1 MDVVEERLEREYN
14 LKLITTAP
22 SVIYHVHKTDG
33 TMIPVDNPAELPPMT
48 KIDFIEEPIAKV
60 EILVP
65 SDMIGN
71 VMELVQNRRGVY
83 QTMEYLDENKQPVG
97 FDVDFITEV
106 GKAAGFEVDVRNI
119 AWDGIFGG
127 VATGQYDIVAAATT
141 ITPERQK
148 QFDFSDPY
156 YEVAQAVVLPAGKS
170 IKSLE
175 DLKGK
180 KVGGQIGTTGVFV
193 IRKSGV
199 PVDLKE
205 YDDVG
210 LAIQDMLGG
219 RIDAVICDDP
229 VAMYYANKKADT
241 AGKLNLS
248 YKTDEKEY
256 YGFTVRKGR
265 KDLVEKLNKGI
276 KQVKASGEEAKII
289 EKWMGKTN

>member
-1 MDVVEERLEREYN
+1 MIRRLLLALVAVSLLCGQAMAAE
-14 LKLITTAP
+14 KFIVA
-22 SVIYHVHKTDG
+22 TDC
-33 TMIPVDNPAELPPMT
+33 TWPPM
-48 KIDFIEEPIAKV
+48 E
-60 EILVP
+60 
-65 SDMIGN
+65 M
-71 VMELVQNRRGVY
+71 
-83 QTMEYLDENKQPVG
+83 LDANKQPIG
-97 FDVDFITEV
+97 FDVDFITAV

-141 ITPERQK
+141 ITEERQK

-170 IKSLE
+170 IKTLA

-193 IRKSGV
+193 IRKAGV
-199 PVDLKE
+199 AVDLKE

-219 RIDAVICDDP
+219 RLDAVICDDP
-229 VAMYYANKKADT
+229 VALYYVNKKADT
-241 AGKLNLS
+241 AGKLNIS
-248 YKTDEKEY
+248 FKTEEKEY

-276 KQVKASGEEAKII
+276 AAVKASGVEAQLLQ
-289 EKWMGKTN
+289 KWMGASK

>member
-1 MDVVEERLEREYN
+1 MFRRVILA
-14 LKLITTAP
+14 LITLALLC
-22 SVIYHVHKTDG
+22 G
-33 TMIPVDNPAELPPMT
+33 PAAAAEKFIVASDCTWPPM
-48 KIDFIEEPIAKV
+48 E
-60 EILVP
+60 
-65 SDMIGN
+65 M
-71 VMELVQNRRGVY
+71 
-83 QTMEYLDENKQPVG
+83 LDANKQPIG
-97 FDVDFITEV
+97 FDVDFITAV

-141 ITPERQK
+141 ITEERQK

-170 IKSLE
+170 IKSLA

-193 IRKSGV
+193 IRKAGV
-199 PVDLKE
+199 TVDLKE

-219 RIDAVICDDP
+219 RLDAVICDDP
-229 VAMYYANKKADT
+229 VALYYVNKKADT
-241 AGKLNLS
+241 AGKLNIS
-248 YKTDEKEY
+248 FKTEEKEY

-276 KQVKASGEEAKII
+276 KDVKASGVEAQLLQ
-289 EKWMGKTN
+289 KWMGASK

>member
-1 MDVVEERLEREYN
+1 MIRRLTLTLLTLALLCGQAVAAEKY
-14 LKLITTAP
+14 IVA
-22 SVIYHVHKTDG
+22 TDC
-33 TMIPVDNPAELPPMT
+33 TWPPME
-48 KIDFIEEPIAKV
+48 F
-60 EILVP
+60 
-65 SDMIGN
+65 
-71 VMELVQNRRGVY
+71 
-83 QTMEYLDENKQPVG
+83 LDENKQPVG
-97 FDVDFITEV
+97 FDVDFITAV

-241 AGKLNLS
+241 AGKLNLAF
-248 YKTDEKEY
+248 KTDEKEY

-276 KQVKASGEEAKII
+276 KEVKASGVEAKLL
-289 EKWMGKTN
+289 EKWMGVSK

>member
-1 MDVVEERLEREYN
+1 MIRRLLLALVAVSLLCGQAMAAE
-14 LKLITTAP
+14 KFIVA
-22 SVIYHVHKTDG
+22 TDC
-33 TMIPVDNPAELPPMT
+33 TWPPM
-48 KIDFIEEPIAKV
+48 E
-60 EILVP
+60 
-65 SDMIGN
+65 M
-71 VMELVQNRRGVY
+71 
-83 QTMEYLDENKQPVG
+83 LDANKQPIG
-97 FDVDFITEV
+97 FDVDFITAV

-141 ITPERQK
+141 ITEERQK

-170 IKSLE
+170 IKTLA

-193 IRKSGV
+193 IRKAGV
-199 PVDLKE
+199 TVDLKE

-219 RIDAVICDDP
+219 RLDAVICDDP
-229 VAMYYANKKADT
+229 VALYYVNKKADT
-241 AGKLNLS
+241 AGKLNIS
-248 YKTDEKEY
+248 FKTEEKEY

-276 KQVKASGEEAKII
+276 KDVKASGVEAQLLQ
-289 EKWMGKTN
+289 KWMGASK

>member
-1 MDVVEERLEREYN
+1 MIRRLLLALVAVSLLCGQAMAAE
-14 LKLITTAP
+14 KFIVA
-22 SVIYHVHKTDG
+22 TDC
-33 TMIPVDNPAELPPMT
+33 TWPPM
-48 KIDFIEEPIAKV
+48 E
-60 EILVP
+60 
-65 SDMIGN
+65 M
-71 VMELVQNRRGVY
+71 
-83 QTMEYLDENKQPVG
+83 LDANKQPIG
-97 FDVDFITEV
+97 FDVDFITAV

-141 ITPERQK
+141 ITEERQK

-170 IKSLE
+170 IKSLA

-193 IRKSGV
+193 IRKAGV
-199 PVDLKE
+199 TVDLKE

-219 RIDAVICDDP
+219 RLDAVICDDP
-229 VAMYYANKKADT
+229 VALYYVNKKADT
-241 AGKLNLS
+241 AGKLNIS
-248 YKTDEKEY
+248 FKTEEKEY
-256 YGFTVRKGR
+256 YGFTVRQGR

-276 KQVKASGEEAKII
+276 KEVKASGVEAQLLQ
-289 EKWMGKTN
+289 KWMGASK

>member
-1 MDVVEERLEREYN
+1 MIRRLLLALVAVSLLCGQAMAAE
-14 LKLITTAP
+14 KFIVA
-22 SVIYHVHKTDG
+22 TDC
-33 TMIPVDNPAELPPMT
+33 TWPPM
-48 KIDFIEEPIAKV
+48 E
-60 EILVP
+60 
-65 SDMIGN
+65 M
-71 VMELVQNRRGVY
+71 
-83 QTMEYLDENKQPVG
+83 LDANKQPIG
-97 FDVDFITEV
+97 FDVDFITAV

-141 ITPERQK
+141 ITEERQK

-170 IKSLE
+170 IKSLA

-193 IRKSGV
+193 IRKAGV
-199 PVDLKE
+199 AVDLKE

-219 RIDAVICDDP
+219 RLDAVICDDP
-229 VAMYYANKKADT
+229 VALYYVNKKADT
-241 AGKLNLS
+241 AGKLNIS
-248 YKTDEKEY
+248 FKTEEKEY
-256 YGFTVRKGR
+256 YGFTVRQGR

-276 KQVKASGEEAKII
+276 AAVKASGVEAQLLQ
-289 EKWMGKTN
+289 KWMGASK

>member
-1 MDVVEERLEREYN
+1 MIRRLLLALVAVSLLCGQAMAAE
-14 LKLITTAP
+14 KFIVA
-22 SVIYHVHKTDG
+22 TDC
-33 TMIPVDNPAELPPMT
+33 TWPPM
-48 KIDFIEEPIAKV
+48 E
-60 EILVP
+60 
-65 SDMIGN
+65 M
-71 VMELVQNRRGVY
+71 
-83 QTMEYLDENKQPVG
+83 LDANKQPIG
-97 FDVDFITEV
+97 FDVDFITAV

-141 ITPERQK
+141 ITEERQK

-170 IKSLE
+170 IKSLA
-175 DLKGK
+175 DLQGK

-193 IRKSGV
+193 IRKAGV
-199 PVDLKE
+199 AVDLKE

-219 RIDAVICDDP
+219 RLDAVICDDP
-229 VAMYYANKKADT
+229 VALYYVNKKADT
-241 AGKLNLS
+241 AGKLNIS
-248 YKTDEKEY
+248 FKTEEKEY

-276 KQVKASGEEAKII
+276 KDVKASGVEAQLLQ
-289 EKWMGKTN
+289 KWMGASK

>member
-1 MDVVEERLEREYN
+1 MIRRLLLALVAVSLLCGQAMAAEKFVV
-14 LKLITTAP
+14 A
-22 SVIYHVHKTDG
+22 TDC
-33 TMIPVDNPAELPPMT
+33 TWPPM
-48 KIDFIEEPIAKV
+48 E
-60 EILVP
+60 
-65 SDMIGN
+65 M
-71 VMELVQNRRGVY
+71 
-83 QTMEYLDENKQPVG
+83 LDANKQPIG
-97 FDVDFITEV
+97 FDVDFITAV

-141 ITPERQK
+141 ITEERQK

-170 IKSLE
+170 IKSLA

-193 IRKSGV
+193 IRKAGV
-199 PVDLKE
+199 TVDLKE

-219 RIDAVICDDP
+219 RLDAVICDDP
-229 VAMYYANKKADT
+229 VALYYVNKKADT
-241 AGKLNLS
+241 AGKLNIS
-248 YKTDEKEY
+248 FKTEEKEY
-256 YGFTVRKGR
+256 YGFTVRTGR

-276 KQVKASGEEAKII
+276 KDVKASGVEAQLLQ
-289 EKWMGKTN
+289 KWMGASK

>member
-1 MDVVEERLEREYN
+1 MIRRLLLALVAVSLLCGQAMAAE
-14 LKLITTAP
+14 KFIVA
-22 SVIYHVHKTDG
+22 TDC
-33 TMIPVDNPAELPPMT
+33 TWPPM
-48 KIDFIEEPIAKV
+48 
-60 EILVP
+60 
-65 SDMIGN
+65 DM
-71 VMELVQNRRGVY
+71 
-83 QTMEYLDENKQPVG
+83 LDANKQPIG
-97 FDVDFITEV
+97 FDVDFITAV

-141 ITPERQK
+141 ITEERQK

-170 IKSLE
+170 IKSLA
-175 DLKGK
+175 DLQGK

-193 IRKSGV
+193 IRKAGV
-199 PVDLKE
+199 TVDLKE

-219 RIDAVICDDP
+219 RLDAVICDDP
-229 VAMYYANKKADT
+229 VALYYVNKKADT
-241 AGKLNLS
+241 AGKLNIS
-248 YKTDEKEY
+248 FKTEEKEY

-276 KQVKASGEEAKII
+276 KDVKASGVEAQLLQ
-289 EKWMGKTN
+289 KWMGASK

>member
-1 MDVVEERLEREYN
+1 MIRRSMLALVAVFLLCGQTMAAEKFVV
-14 LKLITTAP
+14 A
-22 SVIYHVHKTDG
+22 TDC
-33 TMIPVDNPAELPPMT
+33 TWPPM
-48 KIDFIEEPIAKV
+48 E
-60 EILVP
+60 
-65 SDMIGN
+65 M
-71 VMELVQNRRGVY
+71 
-83 QTMEYLDENKQPVG
+83 LDANKQPEG
-97 FDVDFITEV
+97 FDVDFIKAV
-106 GKAAGFEVDVRNI
+106 AKAAGFEVDVRNI

-127 VATGQYDIVAAATT
+127 VATGQYDIVASATT

-156 YEVAQAVVLPAGKS
+156 YEVAQAVVLPAGKN
-170 IKSLE
+170 IKNLE

-180 KVGGQIGTTGVFV
+180 KVGGQIGTTGIFV
-193 IRKSGV
+193 LRKANVGA
-199 PVDLKE
+199 DIKE

-210 LAIQDMLGG
+210 LAMQDLMNN

-248 YKTDEKEY
+248 FKTDEKEY

-276 KQVKASGEEAKII
+276 KAVKASGEEAKII

>member
-1 MDVVEERLEREYN
+1 MFRR
-14 LKLITTAP
+14 
-22 SVIYHVHKTDG
+22 VILALASLALLCG
-33 TMIPVDNPAELPPMT
+33 PAAAAEKFIVASDCTWPPM
-48 KIDFIEEPIAKV
+48 E
-60 EILVP
+60 
-65 SDMIGN
+65 M
-71 VMELVQNRRGVY
+71 
-83 QTMEYLDENKQPVG
+83 LDANKQPEG
-97 FDVDFITEV
+97 FSTDYLRAM
-106 GKAAGFEVDVRNI
+106 GKAAGFEVEVRNI

-127 VATGQYDIVAAATT
+127 VATGQYDIVASSVT
-141 ITPERQK
+141 ITPERQQ
-148 QFDFSDPY
+148 QFDFSAPY
-156 YEVAQAVVLPAGKS
+156 YEVVQAVVVPEGKS
-170 IKSLE
+170 VKSLA

-180 KVGGQIGTTGVFV
+180 KVGGQIGTTGIFV
-193 IRKSGV
+193 LRKANVGA
-199 PVDLKE
+199 DIKE

-210 LAIQDMLGG
+210 LAMQDLLNN

-248 YKTDEKEY
+248 FKTDEKEY

>member
-1 MDVVEERLEREYN
+1 MIRRLLLALVAVSLLCGQAMAAEKFVV
-14 LKLITTAP
+14 A
-22 SVIYHVHKTDG
+22 TDC
-33 TMIPVDNPAELPPMT
+33 TWPPM
-48 KIDFIEEPIAKV
+48 E
-60 EILVP
+60 
-65 SDMIGN
+65 M
-71 VMELVQNRRGVY
+71 
-83 QTMEYLDENKQPVG
+83 LDANKQPEG
-97 FDVDFITEV
+97 FDVDFIKAV
-106 GKAAGFEVDVRNI
+106 AKAAGFEVDVRNI

-141 ITPERQK
+141 ITEERQK

-170 IKSLE
+170 IKSLA

-193 IRKSGV
+193 IRKAGV
-199 PVDLKE
+199 AVDLKE

-219 RIDAVICDDP
+219 RLDAVICDDP
-229 VAMYYANKKADT
+229 VALYYVNKKADT
-241 AGKLNLS
+241 AGKLNIS
-248 YKTDEKEY
+248 FKTEEKEY

-276 KQVKASGEEAKII
+276 KDVKASGVEAQLLK
-289 EKWMGKTN
+289 KWMGASK

>member
-1 MDVVEERLEREYN
+1 MIRRLLLALVAVSLLCGQAMAAE
-14 LKLITTAP
+14 KFIVA
-22 SVIYHVHKTDG
+22 TDC
-33 TMIPVDNPAELPPMT
+33 TWPPM
-48 KIDFIEEPIAKV
+48 E
-60 EILVP
+60 
-65 SDMIGN
+65 M
-71 VMELVQNRRGVY
+71 
-83 QTMEYLDENKQPVG
+83 LDANKQPIG
-97 FDVDFITEV
+97 FDVDFITAV

-141 ITPERQK
+141 ITEERQK

-170 IKSLE
+170 IKSLA

-180 KVGGQIGTTGVFV
+180 KVGGQIGTTGVVV
-193 IRKSGV
+193 IRKAGV
-199 PVDLKE
+199 TVDLKE

-219 RIDAVICDDP
+219 RLDAVICDDP
-229 VAMYYANKKADT
+229 VALYYVNKKADT
-241 AGKLNLS
+241 AGKLNIS
-248 YKTDEKEY
+248 FKTEEKEY

-276 KQVKASGEEAKII
+276 KDVKASGVEAQLLQ
-289 EKWMGKTN
+289 KWMGASK

>member
-1 MDVVEERLEREYN
+1 MIRRLLLALVAVSLLCGQAMAAE
-14 LKLITTAP
+14 KFIVA
-22 SVIYHVHKTDG
+22 TDC
-33 TMIPVDNPAELPPMT
+33 TWPPM
-48 KIDFIEEPIAKV
+48 E
-60 EILVP
+60 
-65 SDMIGN
+65 M
-71 VMELVQNRRGVY
+71 
-83 QTMEYLDENKQPVG
+83 LDANKQPIG
-97 FDVDFITEV
+97 FDVDFITAV

-141 ITPERQK
+141 ITEERQK

-170 IKSLE
+170 IKSLA

-193 IRKSGV
+193 IRKAGV
-199 PVDLKE
+199 TVDLKE

-219 RIDAVICDDP
+219 RLDAVICDDP
-229 VAMYYANKKADT
+229 VALYYVNKKADT
-241 AGKLNLS
+241 AGKLNIS
-248 YKTDEKEY
+248 FKTEEKEY

-276 KQVKASGEEAKII
+276 KAVKASGVEAQLLQ
-289 EKWMGKTN
+289 KWMGASK